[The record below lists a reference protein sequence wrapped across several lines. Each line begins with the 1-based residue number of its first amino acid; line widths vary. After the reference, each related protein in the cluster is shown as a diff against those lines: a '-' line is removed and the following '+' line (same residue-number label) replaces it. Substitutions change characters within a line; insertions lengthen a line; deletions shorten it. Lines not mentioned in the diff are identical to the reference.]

1 MYDFIPLHIIVEEF
15 CPLFFTEFLQFIEI
29 YWHSYM
35 HSSLKVPPE
44 HFNQVEVCA
53 LARHG
58 SDSFLFQSFCCR
70 FVTVLEIM
78 SYCMT
83 QSQLRFACYSQDK
96 TSAFTEVLTCADDP
110 LIKHIW
116 QAPSPIATY
125 PLNKGKLTILHDRIN
140 PAALQITFTL
150 CSIRISTL
158 NVKKGSLLLLWHAY
172 I

>member
-35 HSSLKVPPE
+35 HSFLKVPPE

-70 FVTVLEIM
+70 FVTVLEIN
-78 SYCMT
+78 
-83 QSQLRFACYSQDK
+83 
-96 TSAFTEVLTCADDP
+96 VLLNDP
-110 LIKHIW
+110 ISIKV
-116 QAPSPIATY
+116 
-125 PLNKGKLTILHDRIN
+125 
-140 PAALQITFTL
+140 
-150 CSIRISTL
+150 C
-158 NVKKGSLLLLWHAY
+158 LLLPGQNFCFHRGAHVR
-172 I
+172 